1 MESNLEQ
8 QENMREVDDAPKTS
22 ERVSEPERVAEFERS
37 PKAPEALIPLAFL
50 GLGLYR
56 AWIEIVFVGS
66 FVPFPVSDISLR
78 DVFDWSMVAV
88 SLLCVVLARRIG
100 PFFNKRSVFIGA
112 GIATTTAT
120 VLMFLTCVM
129 PQAPAALGM
138 VASVLGGAGIAF
150 IILIWSE
157 LYGCLNP
164 VRVALYYSGSIV
176 AGAVVLYIYK
186 GFMFPWLFVMS
197 ALLPACSLLCARR
210 GFSELPVGERPSIT
224 WARFKVPWKAMVF
237 MAAYALGYGLMET
250 HMYGGVFGPHSAPG
264 TLLMG
269 VLVFVAVLI
278 RGDRFNFGI
287 IYRVALPLI
296 VVALFVVPAFG
307 HVPGD
312 VAGWCMSAAYT
323 GQSILIMLV
332 MSSICYRL
340 GVSAIWLFGL
350 ERAIRQIAMW
360 LGRMLAAWAE
370 GVDVLGAS
378 GETIVSLLAV
388 AAVFAAALLLFSER
402 DLTSRRG
409 ADFIEGGVG
418 AAAALRKQELSDRC
432 AEIARTYK
440 LSSREEEVLLL
451 LAKRKTVGIIQRE
464 LFIANGTAKAHVR
477 HIYRKLGIHTRQ
489 ELFDLLG
496 VTEGHF

>member
-1 MESNLEQ
+1 MISGEGQDENI
-8 QENMREVDDAPKTS
+8 QELDDSVVSAEHTS
-22 ERVSEPERVAEFERS
+22 RTLV
-37 PKAPEALIPLAFL
+37 PLAFL

-66 FVPFPVSDISLR
+66 FVPFQVATLSVR

-88 SLLCVVLARRIG
+88 SLLCVLLARKIS
-100 PFFNKRSVFIGA
+100 PFYNKRSVFIGA
-112 GIATTTAT
+112 ATLTTVAT
-120 VLMFLTCVM
+120 VLMFLTCWM
-129 PQAPAALGM
+129 PEPPEVWYGVL
-138 VASVLGGAGIAF
+138 ASVLGGSGIAL

-176 AGAVVLYIYK
+176 VGALVIYVYM
-186 GFMFPWLFVMS
+186 GFLPPWVFAMS

-210 GFSELPVGERPSIT
+210 GFGELAAEDKPSLT
-224 WARFKVPWKAMVF
+224 WLSFKVPWKAMVF

-250 HMYGGVFGPHSAPG
+250 HMYVDLFGPHSTPG

-269 VLVFVAVLI
+269 VLVFVFVLV
-278 RGDRFNFGI
+278 RGDKFNFGI

-296 VVALFVVPAFG
+296 VVALFLVPAFG
-307 HVPGD
+307 HVPRS
-312 VAGWCMSAAYT
+312 VAGWCMAAAYT

-332 MSSICYRL
+332 MSSICYRY

-350 ERAIRQIAMW
+350 ERAVRQIAMW
-360 LGRMLAAWAE
+360 LGRMLATWAE
-370 GVDVLGAS
+370 GTQVLGAS
-378 GETIVSLLAV
+378 GEMIVSLLAL

-402 DLTSRRG
+402 DLTSRWG

-418 AAAALRKQELSDRC
+418 AAVTMRKQALTDRC
-432 AEIARTYK
+432 AEVARTYK
-440 LSSREEEVLLL
+440 LSSREEEVLVL

-464 LFIANGTAKAHVR
+464 LVIANGTAKAHVR
-477 HIYRKLGIHTRQ
+477 HVYRKLGIHTRQ

-496 VTEGHF
+496 VDSEETLREL